1 LTNRSYTYSK
11 EKNKHMEITNRTE
24 KRIYD
29 LLIKDIND
37 SVNQYSI
44 LTNVQIGT
52 ILNVSPITVR
62 DKTIK
67 LRKQGH
73 LICLTNYFDEE
84 NKYFARKIL
93 KGETPG

>member
-1 LTNRSYTYSK
+1 
-11 EKNKHMEITNRTE
+11 MEIKNRTE

-29 LLIKDIND
+29 LLMEDIYT
-37 SVNQYSI
+37 SEVKYST
-44 LTNVQIGT
+44 LTNVEIGT

-62 DKTIK
+62 DKVIK
-67 LRKQGH
+67 LRKQEH

-93 KGETPG
+93 KGNTPG

>member
-1 LTNRSYTYSK
+1 
-11 EKNKHMEITNRTE
+11 MQIDNRTE

-29 LLIKDIND
+29 LIVSDINK
-37 SVNQYSI
+37 SNKGYSI
-44 LTNVQIGT
+44 LTNVEIGK
-52 ILNVSPITVR
+52 ILDVSPITVR

-73 LICLTNYFDEE
+73 LICLTNHFDEN

-93 KGETPG
+93 KGNTPG

>member
-1 LTNRSYTYSK
+1 
-11 EKNKHMEITNRTE
+11 MEITNRTE

>member
-1 LTNRSYTYSK
+1 
-11 EKNKHMEITNRTE
+11 MEITNRTE

-29 LLIKDIND
+29 LLMEDIYT
-37 SVNQYSI
+37 SEVKYST
-44 LTNVQIGT
+44 LTNVEIGT

-62 DKTIK
+62 DKVIK
-67 LRKQGH
+67 LRKQEH

-93 KGETPG
+93 KGNTPG